1 MLYTAVDF
9 ADYAGIPV
17 LRHGDTTRY
26 LEYQVG
32 TGDLV
37 GANWALRIRNIRKRL
52 ATAATISSS
61 GAVRILLLNPI
72 MLPAVL
78 FTSAVF
84 RLPHSA
90 RSELHNL
97 QKQFLWNHSTSTD
110 RSRHKVNSG
119 LLYTPR
125 GAVGIGLI
133 SIDVAVC
140 TQNLKR
146 AMQWLR
152 NPIVIYRRG

>member
-1 MLYTAVDF
+1 MEIVHWFGELSELWVQQKKSVLIMLNTAVDL

-26 LEYQVG
+26 LGYQVG

-84 RLPHSA
+84 WLPHWA
-90 RSELHNL
+90 GSELHNP
-97 QKQFLWNHSTSTD
+97 QKQFLWNHSTSEQLEWPKD
-110 RSRHKVNSG
+110 SLMSN
-119 LLYTPR
+119 
-125 GAVGIGLI
+125 
-133 SIDVAVC
+133 
-140 TQNLKR
+140 
-146 AMQWLR
+146 
-152 NPIVIYRRG
+152 